1 MQMRSWLIVAAI
13 LAVPADAAPTRF
25 SEKVWIHGSEDCASN
40 RDLPI
45 DVLAFDATTYVLR
58 QNKCVHFEAPFI
70 YVLIGDH
77 TVFVQDTGATAEA
90 DRFPLYQVVHDLVG
104 QRERT
109 TGKELRILVAH
120 SHSHGDHTAGD
131 AQFHGQ
137 PRVSLVEPTAE
148 AVSKHFGFAQWPQGQ
163 STLDLGGRALV
174 FLPIPGHQEES
185 LAVYDQQTGWL
196 LTGDTL
202 YPGRLYVNDWV
213 EYKASIRRLVDFS
226 RSHTISAVMGTHI
239 EMSATGE
246 LFPPGS
252 TYQPNEAPL
261 ALTVGDLLLLNQRLD
276 KSGDE
281 PTELKMDKF
290 AVVPIGTV
298 QRMLGRI
305 LKVLGVR

>member
-1 MQMRSWLIVAAI
+1 MRMKSWLILAAI
-13 LAVPADAAPTRF
+13 LAVRADAAPARL
-25 SEKVWIHGSEDCASN
+25 SEKVWIHGSQDCATN
-40 RDLPI
+40 RDPPI
-45 DVLAFDATTYVLR
+45 DVLEFDATTYVLR

-90 DRFPLYQVVHDLVG
+90 DRFPLYQVIRDLVG

-109 TGKELRILVAH
+109 TGKERRVLVTH

-137 PRVSLVEPTAE
+137 PRVTLVEPTAH
-148 AVSKHFGFAQWPQGQ
+148 AVSKHFAFAQWPQGRA
-163 STLDLGGRALV
+163 TLDLGGRTLV
-174 FLPIPGHQEES
+174 VVPIPGHQDES
-185 LAVYDQQTGWL
+185 LAVYDQKTGWL

-202 YPGRLYVNDWV
+202 YPGRLYVNDWA
-213 EYKASIRRLVDFS
+213 EYKASISRLADFS
-226 RSHTISAVMGTHI
+226 RSHRISAVMGTHI

-252 TYQPNEAPL
+252 TYQPNEA
-261 ALTVGDLLLLNQRLD
+261 ALVLSVDHLLLLNERLE

-281 PTELKMDKF
+281 PTELTMDEF
-290 AVVPIGTV
+290 AVVPVGTV
-298 QRMLGRI
+298 QRMLGRT
-305 LKVLGVR
+305 LKALGVR

>member
-13 LAVPADAAPTRF
+13 LAVPAEAAPARLTG
-25 SEKVWIHGSEDCASN
+25 KVWIHGSEDCATN
-40 RDLPI
+40 RDPPI
-45 DVLAFDATTYVLR
+45 DVLALDATTYVLR
-58 QNKCVHFEAPFI
+58 QNKCIHFEAPFI

-90 DRFPLYQVVHDLVG
+90 DRFPLYQVVRDLVG
-104 QRERT
+104 KRERT
-109 TGKELRILVAH
+109 TGKELRVLVTH

-137 PRVSLVEPTAE
+137 PRVTLVEPTAQ
-148 AVSKHFGFAQWPQGQ
+148 AVSKHFGFAQWPQGRA
-163 STLDLGGRALV
+163 TLDLGSRTLV
-174 FLPIPGHQEES
+174 VVPIPGHQDES
-185 LAVYDQQTGWL
+185 LAVYDAKSGWL

-202 YPGRLYVNDWV
+202 YPGRLYVNDWT
-213 EYKASIRRLVDFS
+213 EYKASISRLAEFS
-226 RSHTISAVMGTHI
+226 KSHQISAVMGTHI

-252 TYQPNEAPL
+252 TFQPNEAPL
-261 ALTVGDLLLLNQRLD
+261 ALSVGDLLLLNERLQ

-281 PTELKMDKF
+281 PTDLKMDKF
-290 AVVPIGTV
+290 AVVPIGAV

-305 LKVLGVR
+305 LKALGVR